1 MTRKIIQYEKI
12 NATELVKRL
21 QLSENSRLCPYVETL
36 IELGIIVTRGV
47 KKGTQYLINPKL
59 IQAAR
64 VNLPTT
70 LKTIEPHRLKAL
82 IEEDLRKHPNSLLS
96 DIASRLPD
104 VERSD
109 IQKLIYAMSRHEELD
124 TSGSKTYRRYS
135 LKP

>member
-21 QLSENSRLCPYVETL
+21 QLSENSRLRPYVETL

-47 KKGTQYLINPKL
+47 KKDTQYLINPKL

-70 LKTIEPHRLKAL
+70 LKTIEPHRLKVL

-96 DIASRLPD
+96 EVASRLPD

-109 IQKLIYAMSRHEELD
+109 IQKLIYTMYRHGELI